1 MGVRL
6 VLAGVCA
13 MAWSA
18 AARADVA
25 IPPSLRI
32 EAEVTAI
39 FEAPAEN
46 PLRMPT
52 DVAVDAARRVYV
64 ADGTNDRIV
73 RFARGGQVDA
83 LITKGGGRE
92 LKQPVGV
99 SVDAQGR
106 VWIADTGNG
115 RILIIASNGQATE
128 SVSLPVP
135 RGTDR
140 TDPTDVAVTPDGKRA
155 YVVDNDNHR
164 LLLRDNANGLWTV
177 LGSKGRGLGRFE
189 WPFMVCVGAEG
200 YVYVTEVIN
209 ARVQRITPDDRWAG
223 AIGRWGVEAG
233 QLYRPKGVAADR
245 QGRLYVSDSTLG
257 VIQAFGAR
265 GVVEGVLTDGL
276 GAPLRF
282 DHPMG
287 MCFDGDGRLFVVEL
301 GANRVAVVTIRAA
314 APIEKQSN
322 RDGQRGGP

>member
-6 VLAGVCA
+6 VLASVWA
-13 MAWSA
+13 AAWSA
-18 AARADVA
+18 SVSAGVVV
-25 IPPSLRI
+25 PPALRI
-32 EAEVTAI
+32 EAEVRQVLQ
-39 FEAPAEN
+39 APAEL
-46 PLRMPT
+46 PMHMPT
-52 DVAVDAARRVYV
+52 DVAVDAAGRVYV

-73 RFARGGQVDA
+73 CFAPAGQVDGI
-83 LITKGGGRE
+83 ITEGQGRT

-115 RILIIASNGQATE
+115 RVLIIASNGQSTE

-135 RGTDR
+135 SGADR
-140 TDPTDVAVTPDGKRA
+140 TDPTDVAVTPDGTRA

-164 LLLRDNANGLWTV
+164 LVVRDNATGQWTV
-177 LGSKGRGLGRFE
+177 LGGKGRGLGRFQ

-200 YVYVTEVIN
+200 YVYVAEAIN
-209 ARVQRITPDDRWAG
+209 ARVQRITADDRWAG

-233 QLYRPKGVAADR
+233 RLYRPKGVTADR
-245 QGRLYVSDSTLG
+245 KGTLYVSDSTLG

-265 GVVEGVLTDGL
+265 GALEGVLTDGT
-276 GAPLRF
+276 GVPLRF

-301 GANRVAVVTIRAA
+301 GADRVAVMTIRTA
-314 APIEKQSN
+314 APVEKKLN
-322 RDGQRGGP
+322 RNEQEGRP